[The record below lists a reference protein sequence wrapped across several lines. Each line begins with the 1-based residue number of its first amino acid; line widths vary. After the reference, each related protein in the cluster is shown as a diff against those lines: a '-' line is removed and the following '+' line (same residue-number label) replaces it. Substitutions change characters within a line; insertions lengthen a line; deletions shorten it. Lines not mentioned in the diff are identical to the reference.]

1 MLWIQHHHIAVVM
14 DESDDPYSILGVP
27 SHASTAQIKAAYR
40 KLALQHHPDRQAD
53 ESSKHR
59 AAQVFV
65 KISNAY
71 EIIGDEQRRQEYDR
85 ERQEEEDARN
95 YRNSRRHQHQHHP
108 FHFHDPMEVFAHVF
122 GDEFGTQSRGRGG
135 MDSFWSTPFGGGGMF
150 GSHFGQR
157 GGGGFFHDDP
167 FFSDPFGRPMGGGGG
182 MNGMFGM
189 MQQQMDMMRQQQVQ
203 QRSGQGYNNSGYNN
217 SGGFS
222 SSFYS
227 SSSSSNFTGGHRESV
242 STTTRIVNGKRQ
254 TITERVITK
263 PDGTVER
270 HVETDGDA
278 DFPPPQLEQSQE
290 TQKIEDGRRRR
301 KRQQR

>member
-1 MLWIQHHHIAVVM
+1 M
-14 DESDDPYSILGVP
+14 DQSDDPYSILGVP

-71 EIIGDEQRRQEYDR
+71 EIIGDEQRRREFDR

-95 YRNSRRHQHQHHP
+95 YQNSRQYYQHHHHHP
-108 FHFHDPMEVFAHVF
+108 FHFHDPMEVFAQVF
-122 GDEFGTQSRGRGG
+122 GEEFGTQSRGRGG
-135 MDSFWSTPFGGGGMF
+135 MDSFWSSPFSGGGMF
-150 GSHFGQR
+150 GSPFGQR
-157 GGGGFFHDDP
+157 GGGGFFNDDP
-167 FFSDPFGRPMGGGGG
+167 FFTDPFGRPMGGGGG
-182 MNGMFGM
+182 MNSMFNV
-189 MQQQMDMMRQQQVQ
+189 MQQQMDMMRQQQMQ
-203 QRSGQGYNNSGYNN
+203 QPNGQGYNN

-227 SSSSSNFTGGHRESV
+227 SSSSSNFTGGNRESV

-254 TITERVITK
+254 TITERVVTK

-270 HVETDGDA
+270 HVETDGDD
-278 DFPPPQLEQSQE
+278 DFQQPQLQQSQE
-290 TQKIEDGRRRR
+290 PRKIEDGKRRR
-301 KRQQR
+301 KR